1 MRPRRF
7 LKQVRTKYSADF
19 SKPEMSGQEAGKGHI
34 RLYPRRTGRKGRKFG
49 KCRGSC
55 KNLRWV
61 GESEALLRWLVVA
74 VGAVQKTVFTESAFA
89 ANASHMLGYIR
100 LLINI
105 LCFYFLS
112 EKPAERWCHVFND
125 TTLASRGDRLAN
137 QKKESPL
144 LGRHSNTIRS
154 LPAKTHKKCQGD
166 QEAFTKLIS
175 HIPRCPIMAA
185 SRLSAFSDIEDA
197 GRELGTWGVT
207 GYTPNPTSEWFMSC
221 N

>member
-1 MRPRRF
+1 MRRRF

-19 SKPEMSGQEAGKGHI
+19 SKPEMSGQEVGKGHI
-34 RLYPRRTGRKGRKFG
+34 RLYPHP
-49 KCRGSC
+49 GSFY
-55 KNLRWV
+55 
-61 GESEALLRWLVVA
+61 AVVA

-125 TTLASRGDRLAN
+125 TTLASGGDRLAN

-144 LGRHSNTIRS
+144 LGRHSNTIRG